1 MSNDLIPLEEFSKLP
16 RLAKGQPNPV
26 LDALLGGL
34 GASFPILSIRGS
46 KWRVKQGGDERVLL
60 DTNGDPRPSLGLVIL
75 HSSPGRS
82 KNYYVDA
89 YKEGDDNPPTC
100 FSNDGVYPD
109 PTAEH
114 PQSKTCALCEHNKYG
129 SAITPQGTK
138 SFACKSSKRLA
149 VIAVEELYRDEPIIG
164 PMLLRVPA
172 ASLTK
177 GVGSLQSFSQQ
188 AAQLGADPRQLV
200 VRVAFD
206 LDSDYPKITFTP
218 KLALPPELYSK
229 AIELSESDLVHQII
243 MGLGGGVPEDTP
255 EPAQATDEEDDA
267 GTHQPVHAEDA
278 DSGLGLGGLV
288 DEEYEEEEKEAPPP
302 PKRTTKKAAAKKTA
316 AKKEPTEAA
325 TPAKQEAGQPSFEE
339 VFDDLSGLFGN

>member
-1 MSNDLIPLEEFSKLP
+1 VLE
-16 RLAKGQPNPV
+16 
-26 LDALLGGL
+26 ALLGGL
-34 GASFPILSIRGS
+34 GASFPVLSIRGS

-60 DTNGDPRPSLGLVIL
+60 DKNGDPRPSLGLVIL

-82 KNYYVDA
+82 KNYYTDA

-114 PQSKTCALCEHNKYG
+114 PQSKTCALCKHNQYG
-129 SAITPQGTK
+129 SYITPQGTK

-177 GVGSLQSFSQQ
+177 GAGSLQSFSQQ

-200 VRVAFD
+200 VRVSFD
-206 LDSDYPKITFTP
+206 LESDYPKINFTP
-218 KLALPPELYSK
+218 KLALPPELYKK
-229 AIELSESDLVHQII
+229 AVELSETDLVHQII
-243 MGLGGGVPEDTP
+243 MGLGGGVPEDAP
-255 EPAQATDEEDDA
+255 KPAQVTDEDDDA
-267 GTHQPVHAEDA
+267 GTLPEQGFVLSEEARDEERTKRRKRPLRRPRR
-278 DSGLGLGGLV
+278 SGLPRRPLRRRPLRRRS
-288 DEEYEEEEKEAPPP
+288 P
-302 PKRTTKKAAAKKTA
+302 PKRQRRRSRRPASRPSKRSSTTCRGCSVTKPHMA
-316 AKKEPTEAA
+316 
-325 TPAKQEAGQPSFEE
+325 
-339 VFDDLSGLFGN
+339 D